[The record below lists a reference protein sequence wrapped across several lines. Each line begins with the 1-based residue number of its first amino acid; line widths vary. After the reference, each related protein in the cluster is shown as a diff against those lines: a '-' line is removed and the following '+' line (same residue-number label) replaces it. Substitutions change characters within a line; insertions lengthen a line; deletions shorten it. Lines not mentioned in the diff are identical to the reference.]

1 MAESTDPPVPSIPI
15 PPPAA
20 LEPTPV
26 VRPATTTPG
35 YPPSPAPASPYV
47 PPAAAG
53 ATVYPPSAAGG
64 TAYPAAAYGAVPAQ
78 PQGLA
83 IASMICGIAGL
94 VLLGFLSSL
103 AAVITGHIA
112 ARKQPWARGMWITG
126 LITGYIGLVVG
137 ALIGAFWVIIIA
149 IGIFES
155 TTI

>member
-1 MAESTDPPVPSIPI
+1 
-15 PPPAA
+15 
-20 LEPTPV
+20 
-26 VRPATTTPG
+26 
-35 YPPSPAPASPYV
+35 
-47 PPAAAG
+47 
-53 ATVYPPSAAGG
+53 
-64 TAYPAAAYGAVPAQ
+64 
-78 PQGLA
+78 
-83 IASMICGIAGL
+83 MICGIAGL